1 MSDRQMRRLILYLLT
16 IIIGMAVAGGGVMQ
30 AQLANGQ
37 PIEAAPILAAVLGV
51 LITGLSGTVLPA
63 LRTSAE
69 EEDDDGRLDVDTL
82 LADIDSLTLE
92 ERTELIYRLE
102 ARGRTRGRG

>member
-1 MSDRQMRRLILYLLT
+1 MSDRQARRLILYLLT
-16 IIIGMAVAGGGVMQ
+16 ILIGMVVAGGGVMQ
-30 AQLANGQ
+30 TMLANGQ

-63 LRTSAE
+63 LKTSA

-92 ERTELIYRLE
+92 ERSELIYRLE
-102 ARGRTRGRG
+102 ARAKVRRA

>member
-1 MSDRQMRRLILYLLT
+1 MSDRQARRLILYLLT
-16 IIIGMAVAGGGVMQ
+16 ILIGMVVAGGGVMQ
-30 AQLANGQ
+30 TMLANGQ
-37 PIEAAPILAAVLGV
+37 QIEAAPILAAVLGV

-63 LRTSAE
+63 LKTSA

-102 ARGRTRGRG
+102 ARAKVRRA

>member
-1 MSDRQMRRLILYLLT
+1 MSDRQARRLILYLLT
-16 IIIGMAVAGGGVMQ
+16 ILIGMVVAGGGVMQ
-30 AQLANGQ
+30 TMLANGQ
-37 PIEAAPILAAVLGV
+37 QIEAAPILAAVLGV

-63 LRTSAE
+63 LKTSA

-92 ERTELIYRLE
+92 ERSELIYRLE
-102 ARGRTRGRG
+102 ARAKVRRA